1 MTEKF
6 DRELSEESKQT
17 GMQVEKGENKANELF
32 RKVKSGDEEALH
44 SLFLIYFPRLNDFAA
59 RIISDPE
66 TSQDITQEVFVVLWE
81 KKDRIQVQNIES
93 FLYKMVRNRCVD
105 HIKHLKII
113 DNKKLEWSEQSKFEE
128 LYHIDFIRDEP
139 YVLIQEELKTEI
151 EKTIKSLPDR
161 CREVFML
168 SRIDGLKNREIAE
181 KLNINIKNVERHL
194 SRALRTFR
202 DKFSDELPLA
212 VIILVLKSL

>member
-1 MTEKF
+1 MLLEN
-6 DRELSEESKQT
+6 E
-17 GMQVEKGENKANELF
+17 ENKANNLF
-32 RKVKSGDEEALH
+32 RKIKSGDEEALH

-59 RIISDPE
+59 RVISDPE
-66 TSQDITQEVFVVLWE
+66 TSQDITQDVFLKIWE
-81 KKDRIQVQNIES
+81 KREQIEVQNIES
-93 FLYKMVRNRCVD
+93 FLYRLVRNSCID
-105 HIKHLKII
+105 HIKKIKFI
-113 DNKKLEWSEQSKFEE
+113 DNRKSEWGEHLRFEE

-139 YVLIQEELKTEI
+139 YILIQEELRSEI

-194 SRALRTFR
+194 SRAIRTFR
-202 DKFSDELPLA
+202 EKFSNELPIA
-212 VIILVLKSL
+212 IIILVLKSL